1 MSDRRVGDRR
11 QPEEGVIKIKF
22 QDAIWYII
30 LVTVIIISVAA
41 NIVLA
46 INNNKYKKQINDYLS
61 EDTMEDDYDYDYD
74 YDYEENEVDQ
84 TIDEI
89 NANTNASAENQTN
102 VVNN

>member
-1 MSDRRVGDRR
+1 MPDRRVGDRR

-61 EDTMEDDYDYDYD
+61 EDTMEDEYDYDYE
-74 YDYEENEVDQ
+74 YEENEVDQ